1 MGSLEVIFGAVV
13 VVLAALAI
21 IGALVFAVVW
31 EWTAIRRTLADR
43 RDSGPPTDAD
53 FWREQRALQEPPR

>member
-13 VVLAALAI
+13 IVLAALAV
-21 IGALVFAVVW
+21 IGALVVVLVW
-31 EWTAIRRTLADR
+31 EWAAIWRTLTDR
-43 RDSGPPTDAD
+43 RDSRPPTDAD